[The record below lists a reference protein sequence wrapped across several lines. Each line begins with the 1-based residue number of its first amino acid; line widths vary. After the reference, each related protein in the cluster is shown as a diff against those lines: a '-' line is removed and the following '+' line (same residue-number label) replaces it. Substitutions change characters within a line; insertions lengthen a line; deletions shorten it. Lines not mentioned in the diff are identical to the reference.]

1 METVEIQELV
11 IENEELAKA
20 LDKANKEIT
29 RLRNNICDVSDL
41 VEKNDLQ
48 RGNILGQTFD
58 YAINQYTTG
67 DGDNPNLPNT
77 LSKTFDMG
85 IKPVVIPVLDFRKL
99 KQVKAYKDWYGY
111 AQKLEQSVKLLR
123 NKVKKLE
130 DERIS
135 LTSKVTKMKTQ
146 NQGLYNLNQKLNE
159 TIKKLNEKVKENNY
173 WKHRFDMT
181 MPNMGP
187 NYVSF
192 TMMDMHKTIN
202 NQKNSIVNMNSSQY
216 NGLDHSFNN
225 SEPEDQPSN
234 LNKEINQFSQNSST
248 KEKESSGREEKQHKK
263 AKSIVSK
270 QHVKMNKSYTA
281 QELFEA
287 NHSPEFSNTKFAF
300 PNEKEDAKATK
311 AQIKNP
317 NDFDKYVQRKKKRG
331 HVRKMT
337 EVGIPQNPYTKTFD
351 ISQSPTL
358 CKPTLKPKPSHKH
371 TLSSSA
377 ATHKA

>member
-11 IENEELAKA
+11 NENEELAKA
-20 LDKANKEIT
+20 LEKANSEIT

-41 VEKNDLQ
+41 VEKNDIQ
-48 RGNILGQTFD
+48 RGNMLGQTFD
-58 YAINQYTTG
+58 YAMNQYTTG

-85 IKPVVIPVLDFRKL
+85 TKPVVIPVLDFRKL

-123 NKVKKLE
+123 TKVKKLE

-146 NQGLYNLNQKLNE
+146 NQSLYNLNQKLNE

-173 WKHRFDMT
+173 WKHRFEMT

-202 NQKNSIVNMNSSQY
+202 NQKNSVVNMHSSQY
-216 NGLDHSFNN
+216 NGLDHSFNH
-225 SEPEDQPSN
+225 SDPEDHPSN
-234 LNKEINQFSQNSST
+234 LDKEINQFSQNSST
-248 KEKESSGREEKQHKK
+248 KEKDSGGRDQKQHKK
-263 AKSIVSK
+263 AKSIVSR

-281 QELFEA
+281 QELYEV
-287 NHSPEFSNTKFAF
+287 NHSSGFSNTKSSF
-300 PNEKEDAKATK
+300 PKEKDEGKATK

-317 NDFDKYVQRKKKRG
+317 SDFDKYVQRKKKRG
-331 HVRKMT
+331 HARKKT
-337 EVGIPQNPYTKTFD
+337 EVGMPPNTYTPKTFD
-351 ISQSPTL
+351 MSASPSGV
-358 CKPTLKPKPSHKH
+358 KPKLNPKSSHKH

-377 ATHKA
+377 AIQK